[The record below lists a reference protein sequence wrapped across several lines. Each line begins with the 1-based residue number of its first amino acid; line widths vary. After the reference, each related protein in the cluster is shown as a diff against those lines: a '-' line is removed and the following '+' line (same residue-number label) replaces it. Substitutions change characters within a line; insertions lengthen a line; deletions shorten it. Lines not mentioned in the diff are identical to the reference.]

1 MPIATQCLA
10 PGCPTKTI
18 GPFCLEHEPV
28 AAPRQFVRG
37 RPLPTLELR
46 PVDPVDVPENERLP
60 LVAA

>member
-18 GPFCLEHEPV
+18 GPYCLEHEPV
-28 AAPRQFVRG
+28 AAPREFVRG
-37 RPLPTLELR
+37 RPLVTVELR
-46 PVDPVDVPENERLP
+46 PVDPIDVHEAEP